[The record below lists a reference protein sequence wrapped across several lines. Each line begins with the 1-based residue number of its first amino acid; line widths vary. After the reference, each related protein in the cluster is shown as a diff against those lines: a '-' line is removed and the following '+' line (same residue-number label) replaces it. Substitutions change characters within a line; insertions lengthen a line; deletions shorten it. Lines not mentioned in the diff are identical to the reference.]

1 VNRVV
6 GSVGRKEW
14 LWATGLSLAAAWLFL
29 ANLGDQRL
37 WDDEAQTA
45 LIAKTVMTDGVPRG
59 YDGRNFFSQE
69 LGREYGR
76 NYVYRWH
83 TWLSFYLVAAA
94 FSVCG
99 VSEWTARIP
108 FALMGLATVPLCYW
122 FARSLWQSR
131 RAAVLAS
138 LLLGTSVPFLILSRQ
153 CRYYSPCALFSLLGL
168 IAYYQWMR
176 GRRWGP
182 LAFVV
187 SAVLLFHSL
196 FLYWAVLVIA
206 VLIHAAIFHRDRLIK
221 VAVWS
226 GVTLLLNA
234 PWLVWLLSPPRVG
247 GYPDRNDPWT
257 WPFSIFNRY
266 MTETYLHAFSPLL
279 LVLLAVVGAV
289 AKVREKK
296 FVAMS
301 ADTVR
306 SASLLLL
313 FISVN
318 YAFLCMATPLYFFRY
333 LAPAIPLL
341 CLLAAKILD
350 SAMRLHWSLG
360 TAALA
365 LILLLGSLP
374 DYLYEI
380 THHYS
385 GPVDG
390 MVQRTGRRD
399 GGVLEPTRQ
408 ARRRRGDHLRR
419 LAAEVLHQD
428 ASRRRPDGRR
438 PDAGPRGRLGHLPQR
453 HPLRQGS
460 GGGRVSGEEPS
471 LAAIP
476 EDRAQLHRHRL
487 EQSRGARFAFLSHR
501 NGRPEADDLPED
513 QG

>member
-1 VNRVV
+1 MSPKAAQFVRN
-6 GSVGRKEW
+6 EW
-14 LWATGLSLAAAWLFL
+14 LWFAALMAFAAWLFL

-59 YDGRNFFSQE
+59 YDGRNYFSQE

-83 TWLSFYLVAAA
+83 TWLSFYVVAGV

-99 VSEWTARIP
+99 VSQWTARIP

-131 RAAVLAS
+131 RAAVLAAF
-138 LLLGTSVPFLILSRQ
+138 LLSVSVPYLIFSRQ
-153 CRYYSPCALFSLLGL
+153 CRYYSLCALLSLLGL
-168 IAYYQWMR
+168 MAYYQWMR
-176 GRRWGP
+176 GWRWGP
-182 LAFVV
+182 IAFVV

-257 WPFSIFNRY
+257 WPFMIFNRY
-266 MTETYLHAFSPLL
+266 LTETYLHAFSPIL
-279 LVLLAVVGAV
+279 LVVLGVLAAV
-289 AKVREKK
+289 ARVREKK
-296 FVAMS
+296 WNTLS

-306 SASLLLL
+306 GASLLLL
-313 FISVN
+313 FILVN
-318 YAFLCMATPLYFFRY
+318 YAFLCLATPLYFFRY

-341 CLLAAKILD
+341 CLLSGKILD

-360 TAALA
+360 AAALA
-365 LILLLGSLP
+365 AILFLGTIP
-374 DYLYEI
+374 DHCYEI
-380 THHYS
+380 THHYT
-385 GPVDG
+385 GPVDA
-390 MVQRTGRRD
+390 MVTYLNEHGKPDDVVAITYGDLPLKFYTKMRVVGGLTGEDLTPAQEADWVIFRNDIHCDKDRAVAEYLVKNLPWQRYRKI
-399 GGVLEPTRQ
+399 VLDCTDIGWNNR
-408 ARRRRGDHLRR
+408 
-419 LAAEVLHQD
+419 
-428 ASRRRPDGRR
+428 
-438 PDAGPRGRLGHLPQR
+438 
-453 HPLRQGS
+453 
-460 GGGRVSGEEPS
+460 EEP
-471 LAAIP
+471 
-476 EDRAQLHRHRL
+476 D
-487 EQSRGARFAFLSHR
+487 SHFYR
-501 NGRPEADDLPED
+501 TETGEPKLMIYRKIKGD
-513 QG
+513 